1 MGGTWTRLSD
11 FLHSQVIVSG
21 PCKGTK
27 VAGVAS
33 VWTLDPRKQQQ
44 GSGEVR

>member
-1 MGGTWTRLSD
+1 MGGTWARLSD

-33 VWTLDPRKQQQ
+33 VWTLPEADPGLS
-44 GSGEVR
+44 GS